1 MRVFFALP
9 VPDEAYRE
17 TSRWRT
23 AVSSEMPSA
32 RLIPEFHQHV
42 TLRFIGDAEGETVAM
57 LREICR
63 EVASN
68 AAPILSKLSGLGVL
82 PSFSRPRVVYIGMS
96 EGRDEVEVLSQVIS
110 QRLVAETDAQG
121 FLPHITVARIR
132 GAASS
137 SVKRLCRIQLPP
149 ARVTFQK
156 MVLYRSVLRKAG
168 ALYQPLQTVQLGGG

>member
-9 VPDEAYRE
+9 VPDEEYKE

-23 AVSSEMPSA
+23 AVSSEMPDA

-42 TLRFIGDAEGETVAM
+42 TLRFIGDAEDEAVVM
-57 LREICR
+57 LRGICR
-63 EVASN
+63 EVASD

-96 EGRDEVEVLSQVIS
+96 EGRGEVEALSQVIS
-110 QRLVAETDAQG
+110 QRIAETDTQG

-149 ARVTFQK
+149 ARVTFRK